1 MKLRTLIF
9 IALVIVSVLP
19 VGMLAYWQHKTVIDN
34 EFSVVENQHKVIAR
48 NLTIALERYAID
60 LKSVFRMT
68 TQNMLHEHKVA
79 GLEQHLSEL
88 FFQHVCA
95 IDADGYIQQLQCALA
110 CPQAD
115 RFPETVLAA
124 LDGTLREAASRPD
137 KIFFSPIVRN
147 PRGQPV
153 IYLVKRMDD
162 GNTAIGEVATD
173 YFVELQRGVAFGE
186 KGHAAIVD
194 QTGHVIA
201 HPLEAWMESTR
212 DLSGVSVVQQMMSG
226 ESGVTQFYS
235 PAVKADMV
243 AGFNVVKGP
252 GWGVMVPQPQA
263 EIFKHAEGVS
273 KAALTIAI
281 IGFFVASFL
290 SWWISGIL
298 SRPMQLL
305 ADAAQSVARGDLT
318 HRVELP
324 DKLRPV
330 EMLKLQRS
338 FNQMIDDV
346 GRKNTVLVNLAHEA
360 VISSNHKSAF
370 ISSMNHELR
379 TPMNAVLGFAQMLE
393 INQQEPLTETQKAA
407 VDHILRN
414 GNHLLELIDQM
425 MDLNKIEAGTLPLNI
440 EEIPAR
446 DVFDETLYL
455 IRARA
460 NHDKIEIVDDT
471 ASTKLPL
478 LMTDSTRLIQV
489 LLNLM
494 SNGVKYNRPGG
505 HVTLSCEE
513 VEGRMLR
520 IKVTDN
526 GLGIPAGQ
534 QDKLFTPF
542 ERLGHELG
550 QIDGTG
556 IGLSISR
563 QIVEKLDGHIGFESE
578 YNTGSCFWVDIPLC
592 SEQIEVE
599 VDSVSKTE
607 VNKAE
612 LVHGADKVRTLLYIE
627 DNQDNLHL
635 MEAIIGQ
642 FKHLRLLSAP
652 NALIGYDLSTS
663 KKPDLILMDINL
675 PGMNGFQALKRLRD
689 TRETHDIPVIAVTSN
704 SQPNDIEAGLK
715 AGFDAYLTKPIKVS
729 DLMRTIERTFANI
742 DNA

>member
-9 IALVIVSVLP
+9 AALVVVSVLP
-19 VGMLAYWQHKTVIDN
+19 VGMLAYWQHKTMVDT

-48 NLTIALERYAID
+48 NLTIALERYAMD
-60 LKSVFRMT
+60 LESAFRLT
-68 TQNMLHEHKVA
+68 TLNLHHA
-79 GLEQHLSEL
+79 HRLSGLEQHLSEL

-95 IDADGYIQQLQCALA
+95 IDANGNIQQLQCALA
-110 CPQAD
+110 CPQAE
-115 RFPETVLAA
+115 RFPGPVLASLKA
-124 LDGTLREAASRPD
+124 TLRDAASRPNE
-137 KIFFSPIVRN
+137 IVFSPVIRN
-147 PRGQPV
+147 PQGKPA
-153 IYLVKRMDD
+153 IYMVKKMAD
-162 GNTAIGEVATD
+162 GNTAIGEVAPD
-173 YFVELQRGVAFGE
+173 YFIELQQAVAFGL

-201 HPLEAWMESTR
+201 HPRASWVESIK
-212 DLSGVSVVQQMMSG
+212 DLSAVSVVQQMMNG
-226 ESGVTQFYS
+226 ESGVTRFYS
-235 PAVKADMV
+235 PAVEANMV
-243 AGFNVVKGP
+243 AGFNVVAGP

-263 EIFKHAEGVS
+263 EIYLHAEGIS
-273 KAALTIAI
+273 KAALAIAI
-281 IGFFVASFL
+281 IGILLASFVG
-290 SWWISGIL
+290 WWVSGIL

-305 ADAAQSVARGDLT
+305 ADAAQAVARGDLSA
-318 HRVELP
+318 RVELP
-324 DKLRPV
+324 DRLRPV

-338 FNQMIDDV
+338 FNQMVDDV

-379 TPMNAVLGFAQMLE
+379 TPLNAVLGFAQMLE
-393 INQQEPLTETQKAA
+393 INQQEPLTETQQTA
-407 VDHILRN
+407 VEHILRN

-460 NHDKIEIVDDT
+460 NHDKIEIVDET
-471 ASTKLPL
+471 VGQKLPL
-478 LMTDSTRLIQV
+478 LLTDSTRLIQV

-505 HVTLSCEE
+505 RVTLSCAE
-513 VEGRMLR
+513 VDGRMLR

-526 GLGIPAGQ
+526 GLGIPADQ
-534 QDKLFTPF
+534 QGKLFTPF

-556 IGLSISR
+556 IGLSISQ

-578 YNTGSCFWVDIPLC
+578 YNVGSCFWVDIPLC
-592 SEQIEVE
+592 GKQGEAKQDSASE
-599 VDSVSKTE
+599 TE
-607 VNKAE
+607 VKKSD
-612 LVHGADKVRTLLYIE
+612 LVKPADKVRTLLYIE
-627 DNQDNLHL
+627 DNPDNLRL

-663 KKPDLILMDINL
+663 NRPDLILMDINL

-689 TRETHDIPVIAVTSN
+689 TRETRDIPVIAVTSN
-704 SQPNDIEAGLK
+704 SQPHDVEAGLK
-715 AGFDAYLTKPIKVS
+715 AGFNAYLTKPIKVS
-729 DLMRTIERTFANI
+729 DLMRTIERTFATL

>member
-9 IALVIVSVLP
+9 AALVVVSVLP
-19 VGMLAYWQHKTVIDN
+19 VGMLAYWQHKTVVDN
-34 EFSVVENQHKVIAR
+34 EFLEVENQHKVMAR
-48 NLTIALERYAID
+48 NLAIALERYATD
-60 LKSVFRMT
+60 LKSAFRMT
-68 TQNMLHEHKVA
+68 TQNLHHVHKLA

-88 FFQHVCA
+88 FFQHVCS
-95 IDADGYIQQLQCALA
+95 IDAQGNIQQQQCALA
-110 CPQAD
+110 CPQGA
-115 RFPETVLAA
+115 RFPEPVLASLEA
-124 LDGTLREAASRPD
+124 TLRDAASRPD
-137 KIFFSPIVRN
+137 DIVFSPIVRN
-147 PRGQPV
+147 PRGKPA
-153 IYLVKRMDD
+153 IYLVKKMAD
-162 GNTAIGEVATD
+162 GNSAIGEVAPD
-173 YFVELQRGVAFGE
+173 YFIELQQAVAFGLN
-186 KGHAAIVD
+186 GHAAIVD
-194 QTGHVIA
+194 QKGHVIA
-201 HPLEAWMESTR
+201 HPRASWVESMK
-212 DLSGVSVVQQMMSG
+212 DLSAVSVVQQMMNG
-226 ESGVTQFYS
+226 ESGVTHFYS
-235 PAVKADMV
+235 PAVEADMV
-243 AGFNVVKGP
+243 AGFNVVHGP

-263 EIFKHAEGVS
+263 EIFQHAEDVS
-273 KAALTIAI
+273 QAALTIAI
-281 IGFFVASFL
+281 IGIVLASFV
-290 SWWISGIL
+290 SWWVSGIL

-305 ADAAQSVARGDLT
+305 ADAAQAVARGDLSA
-318 HRVELP
+318 RVELH

-330 EMLKLQRS
+330 EMLKLQRT

-407 VDHILRN
+407 VEHILRN

-425 MDLNKIEAGTLPLNI
+425 MDLNKIEAGTLALNI

-455 IRARA
+455 IHARA
-460 NHDKIEIVDDT
+460 NHDRIEIVDET
-471 ASTKLPL
+471 FGEKLPL
-478 LMTDSTRLIQV
+478 LLTDSTRLIQV

-505 HVTLSCEE
+505 RVTLSCEE
-513 VEGRMLR
+513 VDGRMLR

-526 GLGIPAGQ
+526 GLGIPADQ
-534 QDKLFTPF
+534 QGKLFTPF